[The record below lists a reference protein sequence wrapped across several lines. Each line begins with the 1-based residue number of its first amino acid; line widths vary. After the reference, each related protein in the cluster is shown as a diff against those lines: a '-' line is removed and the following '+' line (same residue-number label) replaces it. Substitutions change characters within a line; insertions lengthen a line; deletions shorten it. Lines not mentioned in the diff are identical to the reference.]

1 MENKKKIYISLP
13 VTSRKEP
20 TIQERV
26 REAEKRC
33 RYITARLKRLQAFAG
48 WKIVTPFDIA
58 PAVTEKTEAE
68 ILGGCVQAV
77 LECDAILLDYDYTQS
92 RGARLE
98 SAAAALY
105 GKQVYIVTANTF
117 KVIDLT
123 NHYKPIE

>member
-1 MENKKKIYISLP
+1 MGKKIYISLP

-26 REAEKRC
+26 EAAEKRC

-48 WKIVTPFDIA
+48 WEIVTPFDVA
-58 PAVTEKTEAE
+58 PAGTSKTEAE

-77 LECDAILLDYDYTQS
+77 LECDAILLDYDYTES

-98 SAAAALY
+98 AEAAALY
-105 GKQVYIVTANTF
+105 GKQVYVVAVNPF

-123 NHYKPIE
+123 LPF

>member
-26 REAEKRC
+26 EAAEKRC
-33 RYITARLKRLQAFAG
+33 RCITARLKRLQAFAE
-48 WKIVTPFDIA
+48 WKIVTPFDVA
-58 PAVTEKTEAE
+58 PAGTSKTEAE

-105 GKQVYIVTANTF
+105 GKKVYTVAANTS
-117 KVIDLT
+117 KIIDLC
-123 NHYKPIE
+123 NHYKPVE